1 MLIVFK
7 VDTSYLQKHGFQALK
22 PMLSRPKTLGFTP

>member
-7 VDTSYLQKHGFQALK
+7 VDTSHLQKHGFQALK